1 MKKILAISLSLAL
14 LPAAVFAVDTS
25 GNYAVW
31 GLGKKS
37 CFGYQQAVVKGDM
50 DNYKNYIKGYLT
62 AYNIFTEKTYSISGK
77 MDENQIVEWLDS
89 YCEDN
94 PMSSF
99 ENALTSFTFDH
110 YDKRMKSSG
119 SSSGR

>member
-1 MKKILAISLSLAL
+1 MKKIFVLMLGLSL
-14 LPAAVFAVDTS
+14 LPTAAYAVDTS

-37 CFGYQQAVVKGDM
+37 CFGYQQEVAKGNID
-50 DNYKNYIKGYLT
+50 DYKNYIKGFLT

-77 MDENQIVEWLDS
+77 MTENQIVEWIDN

-94 PMSSF
+94 PMSSI
-99 ENALTSFTFDH
+99 ESALTSFTFDH
-110 YDKRMKSSG
+110 YDKRIKSSG
-119 SSSGR
+119 SGVGR